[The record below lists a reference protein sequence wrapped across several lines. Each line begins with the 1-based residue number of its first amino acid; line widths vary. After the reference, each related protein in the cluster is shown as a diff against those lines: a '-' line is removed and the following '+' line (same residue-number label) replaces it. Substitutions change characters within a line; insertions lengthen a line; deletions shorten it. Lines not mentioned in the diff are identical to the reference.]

1 MKKGEAFGASPFF
14 FWRMTGADADVLAL
28 SPTPLP
34 RAGAGSNNAGI
45 VGQNL
50 YVAAR
55 KNTSGLGR
63 SVVFDVDSTV
73 PSDALIVI
81 VDSDFSGM

>member
-14 FWRMTGADADVLAL
+14 FWRMTGWMLMRPP
-28 SPTPLP
+28 SPSPPLP